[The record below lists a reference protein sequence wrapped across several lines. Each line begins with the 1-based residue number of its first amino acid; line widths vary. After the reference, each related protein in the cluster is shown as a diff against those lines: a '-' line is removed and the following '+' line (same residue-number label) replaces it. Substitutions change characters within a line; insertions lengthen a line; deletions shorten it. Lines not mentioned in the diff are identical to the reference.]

1 LLKDLLKQ
9 RALIEYK
16 QLAIVGNQANIGGR
30 NLTKNFNDSI
40 NEEDCTDS
48 GHAYDDNQLMNMTTV
63 DLLAKSNSNP
73 TIEQDADG
81 LLTKQ
86 ILRNNDRLRKT
97 YEENL
102 YNNKQLPNDQK
113 RYIVEYPT
121 AAALIF
127 YEIPVKRKCI
137 MKNSVKPHF
146 SQWHS
151 YWCQL
156 VGNVLIYYSSKLS
169 LLPTSTPTHNP
180 NSTGSTTSSHQ
191 QQQQQPKTS
200 LGCSS
205 SSINSDY
212 SMECV
217 ATERKNYHKDPCK
230 MHTIANWMVVA
241 LFQVD
246 DLNHSTVNMVTVA
259 TPSPSN
265 VSSCSNSSTCSSDS
279 AKTTCIGVKRKKYDV
294 QLTDLNNG
302 KKPES
307 SLMHTN

>member
-1 LLKDLLKQ
+1 LLPLTRLISVEEIHDTSLLKDLLKQ
-9 RALIEYK
+9 RALNEYR
-16 QLAIVGNQANIGGR
+16 QLAVNPNAGR
-30 NLTKNFNDSI
+30 NLAKNFNDSI
-40 NEEDCTDS
+40 NEEDSNLNDATGNDNT
-48 GHAYDDNQLMNMTTV
+48 DDNQALNMTTV
-63 DLLAKSNSNP
+63 DLIAKETP
-73 TIEQDADG
+73 TPTEE
-81 LLTKQ
+81 LVKQ
-86 ILRNNDRLRKT
+86 VLINNERLRKS

-102 YNNKQLPNDQK
+102 FNNSQLPMEQK

-137 MKNSVKPHF
+137 MKNGVKPHF

-169 LLPTSTPTHNP
+169 LLPA
-180 NSTGSTTSSHQ
+180 STTTHTNTEQPSQHQ
-191 QQQQQPKTS
+191 QSKTTPA
-200 LGCSS
+200 CSS
-205 SSINSDY
+205 SSINSDC
-212 SMECV
+212 MRECV
-217 ATERKNYHKDPCK
+217 TVERKNYHKDPCK

-246 DLNHSTVNMVTVA
+246 DLSQSTGNVGN

-265 VSSCSNSSTCSSDS
+265 YSSCSNSSTCSSDS

-302 KKPES
+302 KF
-307 SLMHTN
+307 